1 MSNTNDTPMDYKRL
15 ERHTPIPQWVIDYNN
30 AGHQS
35 SAGRA
40 VGILIKE
47 IESLKLDLQ
56 KQKEEIEQLRAVIEK
71 LLPLADGYCT
81 YLSGVLDYIPNDS
94 DGKFELEN
102 SRSLIDETKKLI
114 KP

>member
-1 MSNTNDTPMDYKRL
+1 MYPHNPNSAESILNEKMSAIS
-15 ERHTPIPQWVIDYNN
+15 HAW
-30 AGHQS
+30 
-35 SAGRA
+35 
-40 VGILIKE
+40 
-47 IESLKLDLQ
+47 LDDQ
-56 KQKEEIEQLRAVIEK
+56 RVAVIEAMKEHASNEVAKYKTVVEK

-102 SRSLIDETKKLI
+102 SRSLIDEAKKLI